1 MAGGLGTGSMGT
13 RPPSAGLLLS
23 DTAGQVWCLCSLP
36 DVMEPEDDPEP
47 SAGRQLRVRCGQ
59 LLACG
64 QWHHLA
70 VVVTKEMKRNC
81 TVSTYL
87 DGQVIGSAKV
97 RWFSPAVLAPWPCLP
112 ATPPESGLSSVLCF
126 LSAAA
131 LVSNETPLLSR
142 TPG

>member
-1 MAGGLGTGSMGT
+1 M
-13 RPPSAGLLLS
+13 RPCSPGLLQH
-23 DTAGQVWCLCSLP
+23 DAICEVWHLCSLA
-36 DVMEPEDDPEP
+36 DIMEPEEDPEP

-87 DGQVIGSAKV
+87 DGQITGSAKV
-97 RWFSPAVLAPWPCLP
+97 S
-112 ATPPESGLSSVLCF
+112 
-126 LSAAA
+126 
-131 LVSNETPLLSR
+131 
-142 TPG
+142 

>member
-1 MAGGLGTGSMGT
+1 MANSLFIFFPNIAPVVTQTPDSAISGSCPVGPDCWCPTMAPSPEGQGEGLQGCRTL
-13 RPPSAGLLLS
+13 PYAFCH
-23 DTAGQVWCLCSLP
+23 GQQACEVWRLCSLA
-36 DVMEPEDDPEP
+36 DVMEPEEDPEP

-87 DGQVIGSAKV
+87 DGQIIGSAKV
-97 RWFSPAVLAPWPCLP
+97 S
-112 ATPPESGLSSVLCF
+112 
-126 LSAAA
+126 
-131 LVSNETPLLSR
+131 
-142 TPG
+142 

>member
-1 MAGGLGTGSMGT
+1 ML
-13 RPPSAGLLLS
+13 R
-23 DTAGQVWCLCSLP
+23 SLP

-47 SAGRQLRVRCGQ
+47 SAGRQLRIRCGQ

-81 TVSTYL
+81 TVFTYL

-97 RWFSPAVLAPWPCLP
+97 RCFPQAVLAPWSCLL
-112 ATPPESGLSSVLCF
+112 ATEV
-126 LSAAA
+126 
-131 LVSNETPLLSR
+131 TR
-142 TPG
+142 RIH

>member
-1 MAGGLGTGSMGT
+1 ML
-13 RPPSAGLLLS
+13 
-23 DTAGQVWCLCSLP
+23 SLP
-36 DVMEPEDDPEP
+36 DAMEPEDSSEP

-87 DGQVIGSAKV
+87 DGQSIGSAKV
-97 RWFSPAVLAPWPCLP
+97 RGPQPRSPRP
-112 ATPPESGLSSVLCF
+112 ASWLGSSTSVLS
-126 LSAAA
+126 LG
-131 LVSNETPLLSR
+131 TQ
-142 TPG
+142 

>member
-1 MAGGLGTGSMGT
+1 MGT
-13 RPPSAGLLLS
+13 RPASAGLLLS
-23 DTAGQVWCLCSLP
+23 DTAGVVCCLCSLP

-59 LLACG
+59 MLACG

-97 RWFSPAVLAPWPCLP
+97 RWFSSVVLAPWPCLP
-112 ATPPESGLSSVLCF
+112 ATPP
-126 LSAAA
+126 
-131 LVSNETPLLSR
+131 
-142 TPG
+142 